1 MTEEKEEKKLLQ
13 WHAAFFAD
21 IQIEL
26 AEEAQYL
33 EFENE
38 HMLGTKPM
46 QLDVLIIKKDNE
58 RKIRKN
64 IGRIFRRHNIVE
76 YKSPTDSLCIDD
88 FFKVYGY
95 ACFYKADTRKVN
107 EIKADE
113 VTITFVC
120 LGYPREL
127 CSYLE
132 HTMHRSITRVDE
144 GIYYISDSVFQ
155 IQLLVQKRLS
165 EKENFW
171 LKSLTNDLVEKPKAE
186 RLLAEYKKHESDL
199 LYRSVMNIIVRA
211 NRERLEVN
219 DMCEALDE
227 LLEFHFK
234 GKLQAGWEEG
244 RAKGMAEGRV
254 EGRAEGRL
262 EVLLSLVRDRI
273 LSTEE
278 AAKRA
283 DMAIEDMQ
291 ALLLSAEGV

>member
-26 AEEAQYL
+26 AEEAKYL

-38 HMLGTKPM
+38 HMLSTKPM

-58 RKIRKN
+58 RRVKKN

-76 YKSPTDSLCIDD
+76 YKSPTDSLSIDD

-95 ACFYKADTRKVN
+95 ACFYKADTRRVN

-113 VTITFVC
+113 LTITFVC
-120 LGYPREL
+120 LRYPREL
-127 CSYLE
+127 CNYLE
-132 HTMHRSITRVDE
+132 QTLRRSITEAGE
-144 GIYYISDSVFQ
+144 GIYYISDPVFP

-165 EKENFW
+165 EEENFW
-171 LKSLTNDLVEKPKAE
+171 LKNLTNDLKEKRNAE
-186 RLLAEYKKHESDL
+186 RLLVEYKKHESDL

-234 GKLQAGWEEG
+234 RKLQTG
-244 RAKGMAEGRV
+244 RE

-262 EVLLSLVRDRI
+262 ELILSLVKDKL
-273 LSTEE
+273 LSPEE
-278 AAKRA
+278 AAKRV
-283 DMAIEDMQ
+283 DMTVEDIQ
-291 ALLLSAEGV
+291 ELLVKGNAAGV

>member
-38 HMLGTKPM
+38 HMLSTKPM

-58 RKIRKN
+58 RRLKKN

-76 YKSPTDSLCIDD
+76 YKSPTDSLSIDD

-95 ACFYKADTRKVN
+95 ACFYKADTRRVN
-107 EIKADE
+107 EVKADE

-120 LGYPREL
+120 LGYPREM
-127 CSYLE
+127 CNYLE
-132 HTMHRSITRVDE
+132 QTLHRSITEVGE
-144 GIYYISDSVFQ
+144 GIYYISDPVFP

-165 EKENFW
+165 EEENFW
-171 LKSLTNDLVEKPKAE
+171 LKNLTNDLNEKQKAE
-186 RLLAEYKKHESDL
+186 RLLVEYKKHESDL

-219 DMCEALDE
+219 DMCEALEE

-234 GKLQAGWEEG
+234 GKIEAGREEARLEG
-244 RAKGMAEGRV
+244 RQ
-254 EGRAEGRL
+254 EGRL
-262 EVLLSLVRDRI
+262 EALLSLVRDG
-273 LSTEE
+273 LLDLDE

-283 DMAIEDMQ
+283 GETTERMRE
-291 ALLLSAEGV
+291 LLAN